1 MPPDFS
7 ATATEEDHGK
17 RLDKWLSESLAD
29 MTRSRLQ
36 QLLAEGHVSASERV
50 LTDAS
55 MKVKTGFTAT
65 VHVPDAVPL
74 DLTPSDTKLD
84 IIYEDDALI
93 VINKPVGMTVHPAPG
108 AGNDTLVHALL
119 SHCGESLSGI
129 GGVQR
134 PGIVHRI
141 DKDTSGLLVVAKHDV
156 AHQHLAAQLKSR
168 TLKRTYYAWVW
179 GLLYPKEGKVDAPI
193 ARHPTHRKKMAV
205 VQGGRE
211 SVTHYRTRYNIV
223 VKNDVPMITCL
234 ELNLETGRTHQIRVH
249 MNHIGHGLVGDAT
262 YGPTTTTRMAR
273 LKEKGFVP
281 PEETGRFLRGF
292 TRQALHAAKLGLIH
306 PVTGEMMAF
315 EAPLPDDLQTLENAL
330 ISLTK

>member
-1 MPPDFS
+1 MPPDFN
-7 ATATEEDHGK
+7 ATATEDDQGK
-17 RLDKWLSESLAD
+17 RLDKWLSEAIPD

-36 QLLAEGHVSASERV
+36 QLIAEGHVSSAGVV
-50 LTDAS
+50 LTDGGK
-55 MKVKTGFTAT
+55 KVKAGSSAT

-93 VINKPVGMTVHPAPG
+93 VINKPIGMTVHPAPG

-119 SHCGESLSGI
+119 SHCAGSLSGI

-141 DKDTSGLLVVAKHDV
+141 DKDTSGLLVVAKHDT

-168 TLKRTYYAWVW
+168 TLKRTYVAWVW
-179 GLLYPKEGKVDAPI
+179 GLLYPKEGSVDAPI

-205 VQGGRE
+205 VEGGRE
-211 SVTHYRTRYNIV
+211 AITHYRTRYNIV
-223 VKNDVPMITCL
+223 LKNDVPMISCL

-249 MNHIGHGLVGDAT
+249 MNHISHGLVGDAT
-262 YGPTTTTRMAR
+262 YGPTTTTRLAR

-281 PEETGRFLRGF
+281 PEETGRFLRDF
-292 TRQALHAAKLGLIH
+292 RRQALHAAKLGLIH
-306 PVTGEMMAF
+306 PVTGEEMLF
-315 EAPLPDDLQTLENAL
+315 EAPLPDDLQMLENAL